1 MGTMVCSRCGRTG
14 MYWSGLSG
22 LFPRTVCPHCQSP
35 EPPIFDE
42 DSEIEDEDSE
52 IESGDNEAA
61 LPDEEPTV
69 AASRKVKESK

>member
-22 LFPRTVCPHCQSP
+22 LCPRTVCPHCQSP
-35 EPPIFDE
+35 EPPIPEPPIF
-42 DSEIEDEDSE
+42 DEDSE

-69 AASRKVKESK
+69 AASRKVKEKE